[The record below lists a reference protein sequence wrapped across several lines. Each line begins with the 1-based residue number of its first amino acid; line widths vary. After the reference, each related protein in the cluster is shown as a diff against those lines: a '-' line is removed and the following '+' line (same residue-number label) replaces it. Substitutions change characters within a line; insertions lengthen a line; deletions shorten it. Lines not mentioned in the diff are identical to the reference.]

1 MLNCN
6 LNFISIVNKMS
17 VTGAQITSTGIVPLR
32 RSIIKQ
38 HIPFV
43 PNPQNLKPIPERRYQ
58 SELNPWTP
66 AMNFLND
73 NSGKVTTDFAPGL
86 FKIPEGPIGL
96 NKNGALPTTQPYGPI
111 GQLSMRPN
119 APQKGLIANT
129 IDENI
134 IVGGGNVEFGKDANP
149 GGIQYLPNN
158 DPRVPPSKRGDGNK
172 LVGVFIAGTKSKG
185 VSLPFGSN
193 AGGNALVPPG
203 EENDVVAGITQALRP
218 SQVTPDEVKVPDSY
232 MDNNLSWQFDN
243 AVYVGNEVQ
252 ATNLENLNVSGQ
264 PGLPKNAVSIPAG
277 PFNED
282 VSGTGAGSFTTVT
295 LANGGFIFILAPP
308 GAPFITPTVTITG
321 SGSGMSLS
329 VLTDNRGSVISATVV
344 NPGSGYKVG
353 DLIQVPPSGL
363 APITESMP
371 ASFFVGTVIIK
382 TPTLASSSNFKNMG
396 RISGEHGRGGAPHQV
411 FEMYPRISK
420 TKGIFGARRFQPSIL
435 AGANL
440 PIPELPKGGGAAPA
454 PGGLPSN
461 NFGDPQTGVIFLEP
475 QPPADLLLYAY
486 GFPTGQNILLPNYL
500 LLAGSGAVPEDGLPY
515 TEGSYTT
522 AESKQALRE
531 QLIGNG
537 YNSGQ
542 GYMKANSSKSTSKL
556 SKPNSAVPNAS
567 GAVGIGYIK
576 PKNAV
581 SLGVDKNN
589 PIPLGDGVSRQQVL
603 VSKLSNDATIHAS
616 NLAGRTNDLTEEI
629 DYDVAYTGTYPT
641 VLKSN
646 KDMVGPGIDGQIAS
660 IPAGGAPPPENPL
673 APTV

>member
-66 AMNFLND
+66 AMNFLRD
-73 NSGKVTTDFAPGL
+73 NSGSVTTDFAPGL
-86 FKIPEGPIGL
+86 FKIPEGPVGL

-172 LVGVFIAGTKSKG
+172 LVGVYIAGTKSKG
-185 VSLPFGSN
+185 VALPFGSN
-193 AGGNALVPPG
+193 VGGSAMVPPG
-203 EENDVVAGITQALRP
+203 EENDLVAGIAQALRP
-218 SQVTPDEVKVPDSY
+218 SQVTPPEVKVPDSY
-232 MDNNLSWQFDN
+232 MDDNVSWQFDN
-243 AVYVGNEVQ
+243 GVYVGSEAQ
-252 ATNLENLNVSGQ
+252 AINLENLNASGQ
-264 PGLPKNAVSIPAG
+264 PGLPKNAVSVPAG

-282 VSGTGAGSFTTVT
+282 VSGIGAGSFTTVT
-295 LANGGFIFILAPP
+295 LANGGFIFVIT
-308 GAPFITPTVTITG
+308 GGVPFITNTITVTG
-321 SGSGMSLS
+321 SGTGMTLA
-329 VLTDNRGSVISATVV
+329 VLTDSRGSVTSATVV
-344 NPGSGYKVG
+344 NPGTGYKVG
-353 DLIQVPPSGL
+353 DVIQVPNAG
-363 APITESMP
+363 AGP
-371 ASFFVGTVIIK
+371 ADQIIFASLFVGTVIIK

-440 PIPELPKGGGAAPA
+440 PIAELPDAKGPAPA

-461 NFGDPQTGVIFLEP
+461 NFGN
-475 QPPADLLLYAY
+475 PAAAVDTISPAELLLYAY

-515 TEGSYTT
+515 TEGSYTS

-556 SKPNSAVPNAS
+556 SKPNSTVPNAS

-646 KDMVGPGIDGQIAS
+646 KGMVGPGIDGQIAS
-660 IPAGGAPPPENPL
+660 IPAGGGPPPENPL

>member
-66 AMNFLND
+66 AMNFLRD
-73 NSGKVTTDFAPGL
+73 NSGSVTTDFAPGS

-119 APQKGLIANT
+119 EPQKGLIANT

-158 DPRVPPSKRGDGNK
+158 DPRVPPSKRGDGTK
-172 LVGVFIAGTKSKG
+172 LVGVFIAGTKSKA
-185 VSLPFGSN
+185 VTLPFGSN
-193 AGGNALVPPG
+193 VGGSAMVPPG
-203 EENDVVAGITQALRP
+203 EENDLVAGIAQALRP
-218 SQVTPDEVKVPDSY
+218 SQVTPPEVKVPDSY
-232 MDNNLSWQFDN
+232 MDDNVSWQFDN
-243 AVYVGNEVQ
+243 GVYVGSEAQ
-252 ATNLENLNVSGQ
+252 AINLENLNVSGQ
-264 PGLPKNAVSIPAG
+264 PGLPKNAVSVPAG

-282 VSGTGAGSFTTVT
+282 VSGIGAGSFTTVT
-295 LANGGFIFILAPP
+295 LANGGFIFVITA
-308 GAPFITPTVTITG
+308 GVPFITNTITVTG
-321 SGSGMSLS
+321 SGTGMTLA
-329 VLTDNRGSVISATVV
+329 VLTDSRGSVTSATVV
-344 NPGSGYKVG
+344 NPGTGYKVG
-353 DLIQVPPSGL
+353 DLIQVPNGGPG
-363 APITESMP
+363 P
-371 ASFFVGTVIIK
+371 ADQIIFASLFVGTVIIK

-440 PIPELPKGGGAAPA
+440 PIAELPDAKGPAPA

-461 NFGDPQTGVIFLEP
+461 NFGNPAASVDTIS
-475 QPPADLLLYAY
+475 PADLILYAY

-556 SKPNSAVPNAS
+556 SKPNSTVPNAS

-589 PIPLGDGVSRQQVL
+589 PVPLGDGVSRQQVL

>member
-1 MLNCN
+1 
-6 LNFISIVNKMS
+6 MS

>member
-66 AMNFLND
+66 AMNFLRD
-73 NSGKVTTDFAPGL
+73 NSGSVTTDFAPGL
-86 FKIPEGPIGL
+86 FKIPEGPVGL

-158 DPRVPPSKRGDGNK
+158 DPRVPPSKRGDGTK
-172 LVGVFIAGTKSKG
+172 LVGVFIAGTKSKA
-185 VSLPFGSN
+185 VALPFGSN
-193 AGGNALVPPG
+193 TGGSAMVPPG
-203 EENDVVAGITQALRP
+203 EENDLVAGIAQALRP
-218 SQVTPDEVKVPDSY
+218 SQITPDEVKVPDSY

-295 LANGGFIFILAPP
+295 LANGGFIFVLAPP
-308 GAPFITPTVTITG
+308 GAPFITPTVAITG
-321 SGSGMSLS
+321 GGSGMSLS

-344 NPGSGYKVG
+344 NPGSGYKIG
-353 DLIQVPPSGL
+353 DLIQVLPSGL

-382 TPTLASSSNFKNMG
+382 TQTLASSSNFKNMG

-440 PIPELPKGGGAAPA
+440 PIAELPDGARPAPA

-461 NFGDPQTGVIFLEP
+461 NFGNPAAAVDTIS
-475 QPPADLLLYAY
+475 PADLILYAY

-515 TEGSYTT
+515 TEGSYTS

-542 GYMKANSSKSTSKL
+542 GYMKANSSKSTSNL
-556 SKPNSAVPNAS
+556 SKPNSTVPNAS

-589 PIPLGDGVSRQQVL
+589 PVPLGDGVSRQQVL

-646 KDMVGPGIDGQIAS
+646 KGMVGPGIDGQIAS
-660 IPAGGAPPPENPL
+660 IPAGGAPPPVNPL